1 METLVTGQKQITVSA
16 VIDVA
21 NKNAAPVNHN
31 HILSGFKAR
40 RWRFKF
46 RIHLLKLAL
55 KTYGWS
61 KTTFKL
67 LKVLVQKRKAV
78 HGNFPIL
85 KWAKAGNKYYF
96 ALYMPGFKSH
106 QMDEVLLEEMNRVIP
121 SNIAPRPLR
130 FAHFAI
136 TKKCPLRCEHCFEWD
151 NINKKEILSYDD
163 LRNVVLKLKTSGI
176 SQLHL
181 SGGEPMLRV
190 NDIIELCEEFSNDM
204 EFWIVTSGFNLT
216 YENAVKLKQAGVS
229 GVIVSLDHFD
239 KDKHNKFRQSE
250 NAFTDA
256 VNAIKFS
263 RAVDMI
269 VAVSVCTTKAFTT
282 QENLM
287 HYASFVK
294 SLDVSFIQLLE
305 PKAVGHYAGKD
316 VKLGTV
322 QLQLLEDFY
331 FKLNC
336 DKAFQHYPIVAYPGL
351 FQRQSGCF
359 ASGNRTLYIDT
370 NGDVLACPFCHIASG
385 NALKD
390 QLPGVIT
397 TMKNKGCVD
406 YGLPTV

>member
-1 METLVTGQKQITVSA
+1 MEGIVPAQKQKEVSSA
-16 VIDVA
+16 IIHPK
-21 NKNAAPVNHN
+21 NKLEAKNTH

-61 KTTFKL
+61 KATFKM
-67 LKVLVQKRKAV
+67 LKVLEQKRKAV
-78 HGNFPIL
+78 HGNFRIL
-85 KWAKAGNKYYF
+85 KWAQAGNKFYYS
-96 ALYMPGFKSH
+96 LYMPGFKSE
-106 QMDEVLLEEMNRVIP
+106 QMDNVLLEEMNRVIP

-163 LRNVVLKLKTSGI
+163 LRNVVLKLKASGI

-190 NDIIELCEEFSNDM
+190 NDIIKLCDEFNSDM
-204 EFWIVTSGFNLT
+204 EFWVVTSGFNLT

-239 KDKHNKFRQSE
+239 KNQHNKFRQSE

-256 VNAIKFS
+256 VNAITFS
-263 RAVDMI
+263 RQVDMI
-269 VAVSVCTTKAFTT
+269 VAVSVCTTKEFTT
-282 QENLM
+282 TENLM
-287 HYASFVK
+287 LYAQFVK

-316 VKLGTV
+316 VKLGAE
-322 QLQLLEDFY
+322 QLQMLEDFY
-331 FKLNC
+331 FKVNC
-336 DKAFQHYPIVAYPGL
+336 EKAFQDYPIVAYPGF
-351 FQRQSGCF
+351 FQRQIGCF

-370 NGDVLACPFCHIASG
+370 NGDVLACPFCHVPSG
-385 NALKD
+385 NALHD
-390 QLPGVIT
+390 QLPDVIN

-406 YGLPTV
+406 YGIAAV